1 MEFFFAIRAVI
12 KEILKET
19 KDICIPLFKIL
30 VPMVIFIKILKMTGL
45 VTILGKILEPL
56 MVLTG
61 VPGEMGG
68 LAWASA
74 LATNLYGGVIVF
86 VSLAA
91 DVDMTVAQA
100 TVLASIMLMAHGF
113 PVELQI
119 SKQAGTRIRAML
131 LFRFGSALLFGIFL
145 NVFYKAFNILQE
157 PVSILYTPPKVRDDS
172 LFSWAYSEVTNLVY
186 IAIIIMCL
194 VALMKLFK
202 KIGFINL
209 INMACKPML
218 KIMGGIAS
226 RRHM

>member
-1 MEFFFAIRAVI
+1 
-12 KEILKET
+12 
-19 KDICIPLFKIL
+19 
-30 VPMVIFIKILKMTGL
+30 MVIFIKILKMTGL

-61 VPGEMGG
+61 VPGEMG

-157 PVSILYTPPKVRDDS
+157 PVSILYTPKVRDDS

-202 KIGFINL
+202 KDRI
-209 INMACKPML
+209 
-218 KIMGGIAS
+218 
-226 RRHM
+226 H